1 MGEIWLIR
9 HGETEWSLSG
19 RHTGRTDVPLT
30 PHGVRQAELLGRRI
44 AGKRF
49 ALVLTSP
56 LARARETCRLAGFA
70 GGAEVDADLAEWD
83 YGDLEGRT
91 GAEIRAEVPDWTIW
105 TGAVPGGETAAQV
118 GARADRAI
126 DRARREDGDVAL
138 FAHGHLLRVL
148 AARWL
153 GLAPAAGRYF
163 ALDTASVSVLAHEGE
178 EPVIRSWNERCV
190 GGESQEEGSR

>member
-9 HGETEWSLSG
+9 HGETAWSLAG

-30 PHGVRQAELLGRRI
+30 PHGVRQAERLGRRI

-56 LARARETCRLAGFA
+56 LARARETCLLAGLA
-70 GGAEVDADLAEWD
+70 AGAEADADLAEWD

-91 GAEIRAEVPDWTIW
+91 SAEIRTGTPGWTIW

-126 DRARREDGDVAL
+126 GRARREDGDVAL

-163 ALDTASVSVLAHEGE
+163 ALDTASLSVLGVEQDL
-178 EPVIRSWNERCV
+178 PVIRSWNERC
-190 GGESQEEGSR
+190 GGESGA

>member
-9 HGETEWSLSG
+9 HGETAWSLSG
-19 RHTGRTDVPLT
+19 RHTGTTDVPLT
-30 PHGVRQAELLGRRI
+30 PHGVRQAERLGRRI

-56 LARARETCRLAGFA
+56 LARARETCLLAGLA
-70 GGAEVDADLAEWD
+70 AGAEADADLAEWD

-91 GAEIRAEVPDWTIW
+91 SAEIRTGTPGWTIW

-118 GARADRAI
+118 GARADLVLA
-126 DRARREDGDVAL
+126 RARREDGDVAL

-163 ALDTASVSVLAHEGE
+163 ALDTASVSVLGVEQDL
-178 EPVIRSWNERCV
+178 PVIRSWNERC
-190 GGESQEEGSR
+190 GGESGA

>member
-56 LARARETCRLAGFA
+56 LARARETCRLAGLVA
-70 GGAEVDADLAEWD
+70 GAEVDADLAEWD

-91 GAEIRAEVPDWTIW
+91 SAEIRAEAPRLDDL
-105 TGAVPGGETAAQV
+105 
-118 GARADRAI
+118 DR
-126 DRARREDGDVAL
+126 RR
-138 FAHGHLLRVL
+138 
-148 AARWL
+148 
-153 GLAPAAGRYF
+153 P
-163 ALDTASVSVLAHEGE
+163 
-178 EPVIRSWNERCV
+178 
-190 GGESQEEGSR
+190 

>member
-9 HGETEWSLSG
+9 HGETAWSLAG
-19 RHTGRTDVPLT
+19 RHTGTTDVPLT
-30 PHGVRQAELLGRRI
+30 PHGVRQAERLGRRI

-56 LARARETCRLAGFA
+56 LARARETCLLAGLA
-70 GGAEVDADLAEWD
+70 AGAEADADLAEWD

-91 GAEIRAEVPDWTIW
+91 SAEIRTGTPGWTIW

-126 DRARREDGDVAL
+126 GRAQGADGDVAL

-163 ALDTASVSVLAHEGE
+163 ALDTASVSVLGVEQDL
-178 EPVIRSWNERCV
+178 PVIRSWNERC
-190 GGESQEEGSR
+190 GGESGA

>member
-9 HGETEWSLSG
+9 HGETAWSLSG
-19 RHTGRTDVPLT
+19 RHTGTTDVPLT

-56 LARARETCRLAGFA
+56 LARARETCRLVGL
-70 GGAEVDADLAEWD
+70 GTGAELDADLAEWD

-91 GAEIRAEVPDWTIW
+91 SAEIRAGIPGWTIW

-126 DRARREDGDVAL
+126 GRARREDGDVAL

-153 GLAPAAGRYF
+153 GLAAEGGRYF
-163 ALDTASVSVLAHEGE
+163 ALDTASLSVLGQEGE
-178 EPVIRSWNERCV
+178 ESVIRSWNERCV
-190 GGESQEEGSR
+190 GGESQEEGRR

>member
-9 HGETEWSLSG
+9 HGETAWSLSG

-30 PHGVRQAELLGRRI
+30 PGGVRQAELLGRRI

-56 LARARETCRLAGFA
+56 LARARETCRITGLAA
-70 GGAEVDADLAEWD
+70 GAEADADLAEWD

-91 GAEIRAEVPDWTIW
+91 SAEIRAGTPGWTIW

-118 GARADRAI
+118 GARAGRAI
-126 DRARREDGDVAL
+126 GRARREDGDVAL

-153 GLAPAAGRYF
+153 GLAAEGGRYF
-163 ALDTASVSVLAHEGE
+163 ALDTASLSVLGVEQDL
-178 EPVIRSWNERCV
+178 PVIRSWNERC
-190 GGESQEEGSR
+190 GGESGA